1 MVTAEMIAAR
11 ATKYLRQPVSPEVVK
26 AVNRAAARL
35 RVEERAKRATAGP
48 EYIKCVCGCG
58 QVFPRRHVREKIH
71 PACRERVYRNKKLL
85 ALCKGR
91 TPVVVPASRPDA

>member
-11 ATKYLRQPVSPEVVK
+11 ATRYLRQPVSPDVVK

-35 RVEERAKRATAGP
+35 RVEEKIKRATAGP

-58 QVFPRRHVREKIH
+58 QTFQRRFVREKLH
-71 PACRERVYRNKKLL
+71 PACRQRVYRNPKLL
-85 ALCKGR
+85 ALCKER
-91 TPVVVPASRPDA
+91 TPVVVPAPRPDV